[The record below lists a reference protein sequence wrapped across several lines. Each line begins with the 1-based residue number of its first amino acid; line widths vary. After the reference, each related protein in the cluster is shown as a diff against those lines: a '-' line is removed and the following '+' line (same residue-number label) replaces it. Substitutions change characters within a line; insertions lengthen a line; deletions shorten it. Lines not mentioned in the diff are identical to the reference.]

1 MYQRP
6 SRTEQ
11 IAHERRVLE
20 TAERGSW
27 LWHSAR
33 RKLEV
38 LLAVQQSSAIGDEA
52 GDPRGADG
60 SKSDESL

>member
-20 TAERGSW
+20 TAQRGSW

-38 LLAVQQSSAIGDEA
+38 LLAVQQSSAIADA
-52 GDPRGADG
+52 SVDG